1 MNSFDKEP
9 DIGRTNMK
17 ETGRED
23 GKLQHKELAVLL
35 QRVEEME
42 LQHRKKLEEWKTLKK
57 MEKAMLEQNK
67 KMDESQQRM

>member
-23 GKLQHKELAVLL
+23 GKLQHKELAGLL

-57 MEKAMLEQNK
+57 IQDRKSNVGAEQE
-67 KMDESQQRM
+67 DG